1 MKRDIRELFKNDA
14 YPKKKLPNFHEAEF
28 LGKLEKFTKKEKPK
42 PFLQILKIAASI
54 VLMLSVGYYFLNA
67 KTEIKEENHPTLY
80 VQVKQIEKEY
90 LNNIHKE
97 WNDFVALTND
107 KNLVENYKEKLSAL
121 DISYK
126 ETTKQ
131 FKLSPNNISVLEK
144 LIKNLQTRLQYLK
157 DIQDHIKN
165 LNQNNISYETITL

>member
-1 MKRDIRELFKNDA
+1 MKRDIRELFKDEEF
-14 YPKKKLPNFHEAEF
+14 PKKKLPSSHEEEF
-28 LGKLEKFTKKEKPK
+28 LGKLDKLAKKEKPK
-42 PFLQILKIAASI
+42 PYLQFFKIAGSI
-54 VLMLSVGYYFLNA
+54 VLMLSVGYYFLST
-67 KTEIKEENHPTLY
+67 KTAVKLEDQSTLF
-80 VQVKQIEKEY
+80 VQVKQIEMEY

-107 KNLVENYKEKLSAL
+107 KNLVENYREKLSAL

>member
-1 MKRDIRELFKNDA
+1 MKRDIREFFKDEEF
-14 YPKKKLPNFHEAEF
+14 PKKKLPNFHEGEF
-28 LGKLEKFTKKEKPK
+28 LGKLEKLNKKEKPK
-42 PFLQILKIAASI
+42 PFLHFFKIAASI
-54 VLMLSVGYYFLNA
+54 VLMLSVSYYFLQT
-67 KTEIKEENHPTLY
+67 KTEIKKENQPTLF

-97 WNDFVALTND
+97 WNEFVALTND
-107 KNLVENYKEKLSAL
+107 KNLVANYKEKLTAL
-121 DISYK
+121 DIRYK
-126 ETTKQ
+126 ETIKQ
-131 FKLSPNNISVLEK
+131 FNLSPNNISVLEK